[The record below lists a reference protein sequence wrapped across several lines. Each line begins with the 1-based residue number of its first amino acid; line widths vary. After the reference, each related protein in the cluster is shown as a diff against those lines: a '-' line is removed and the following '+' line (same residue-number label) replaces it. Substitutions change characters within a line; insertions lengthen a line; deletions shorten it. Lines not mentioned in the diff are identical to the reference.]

1 MLFPVKLSTG
11 DLHNRVACVH
21 LLPGSFPDPPYPCLP
36 PLLFGGILFIHIPP
50 TSRPVPPPFK
60 PKDCFPRGQPG
71 LHEPSA
77 WISLAFTAV
86 RVSFILPIDWRD

>member
-1 MLFPVKLSTG
+1 MCTYFLDRFLILHTPVAFPYSL
-11 DLHNRVACVH
+11 VAFCSFIFPP
-21 LLPGSFPDPPYPCLP
+21 PGS
-36 PLLFGGILFIHIPP
+36 
-50 TSRPVPPPFK
+50 VPPPFK